1 MSTPPP
7 PKLRAP
13 LTPRARAELVATG
26 WELFSALLFLS
37 AVVPAALTTPWPAIL
52 LLASMAL
59 SAALSG
65 VLVRRGD
72 RGFAIAAAIR
82 TLSWPLAVSPLALRG
97 PPAGPPSWPGPLG
110 IGHATPP
117 SWLGLLVTALAFGVM
132 AGGMRLAIHRSLL
145 RADAADGGASEA
157 ASARALAAAL
167 RPRLAESATAAGIVG
182 GHVMLLFCVA
192 FLRTQSQVVFQA
204 WFEVVPLLALSGT
217 LGFTFAVR
225 PATHAIVAALRA
237 GPSGDRALLA
247 RGLARAERLP
257 DVLASLNFALWLGC
271 TAIGIAYVRPGATF
285 RPGAP
290 FSAADALMQLG
301 FGALFAF
308 GVSFYQRA
316 WHRDSVA
323 RAVDLLR
330 AWTGAPERG
339 GAPPTPLRRRM
350 LRDFGLPLL
359 FTGLLSLFSSIGL
372 YRALATG
379 SSFNEDFNAI
389 TALFASFSLLVLAAL
404 GVVARAAR
412 ELSRPMAQLARAADE
427 VARGELGAAVPRLS
441 GPKEVVGLGESV
453 ERMRQALSRTI
464 DELEGERAGLEENVA
479 ARTAELTRALSEL
492 KRTQAAL
499 IQGERLASIGELVA
513 GVAHEIYNPLNA
525 IAGAAQPIEEL
536 AAELRAVLD
545 AYRAAEREL
554 PDDRRRALEAL
565 REQLQTEA
573 ALEDLVGISTLV
585 HRAVERSVRIVAN
598 LKSFSRVS
606 GEPLPVDLHAGLE
619 ETLLL
624 LGPRLRQARIEV
636 VRRYGDLPPVTCRS
650 GEINQVFM
658 NLLVNAI
665 QALEEASA
673 APPAPV
679 GAEAAEGAGGA
690 AEGPPGAPVICVETW
705 IDEDMAAVAIS
716 DSGPGVPPDLAQRI
730 FDPFFTTKPRGHGTG
745 LGLSI
750 STDIV
755 RRHGGT
761 LALAPAD
768 GRAGDLRCGAPAG
781 ARFVCR
787 LPLDPRPGSAR
798 PQGDAPPPARPSSG
812 GGSAPRTVEAR
823 PAPRTAEA

>member
-1 MSTPPP
+1 MPPP
-7 PKLRAP
+7 PLSLLR
-13 LTPRARAELVATG
+13 TPRARAELVATG

-59 SAALSG
+59 STALSG
-65 VLVRRGD
+65 ALVRRGD

-82 TLSWPLAVSPLALRG
+82 TLSWPLAVLPLAGRG
-97 PPAGPPSWPGPLG
+97 APAAPPSWPSPLG

-117 SWLGLLVTALAFGVM
+117 AWLGLLVTAVAFGVM
-132 AGGMRLAIHRSLL
+132 AGGMRRAIYRALL

-182 GHVMLLFCVA
+182 GHVMLLFAVA

-217 LGFTFAVR
+217 LGFTLAVR
-225 PATHAIVAALRA
+225 PATGAIVAALEA

-257 DVLASLNFALWLGC
+257 DVLAYLNFALWLAC
-271 TAIGIAYVRPGATF
+271 TAIGIAYVRPGATAAF
-285 RPGAP
+285 TLADGA
-290 FSAADALMQLG
+290 MQLG
-301 FGALFAF
+301 FGALFGF

-316 WHRDSVA
+316 WHKDSVA

-330 AWTGAPERG
+330 AWTGAAGRG
-339 GAPPTPLRRRM
+339 GAPPMPLRRRM

-379 SSFNEDFNAI
+379 STFNEDFNAV

-427 VARGELGAAVPRLS
+427 VARGRLDAVVPELS
-441 GPKEVVGLGESV
+441 GPREVVGLGESV

-464 DELEGERAGLEENVA
+464 AELERERAGLEENVA
-479 ARTAELTRALSEL
+479 ARTAELTRALTEL
-492 KRTQAAL
+492 RRTQAAL

-525 IAGAAQPIEEL
+525 IAGAAQPIEER

-545 AYRAAEREL
+545 AYRAAEPEL
-554 PDDRRRALEAL
+554 PEERRRALRAL
-565 REQLQTEA
+565 RERLQAEA
-573 ALEDLVGISTLV
+573 ALDDLVGISNVV
-585 HRAVERSVRIVAN
+585 HRAVERSVRIVTN

-606 GEPLPVDLHAGLE
+606 GEALPVDLHAGLE

-624 LGPRLRQARIEV
+624 LGPRLRQARIQV
-636 VRRYGDLPPVTCRS
+636 IRRYGDLPPVTCRS

-665 QALEEASA
+665 QALEEAGDA
-673 APPAPV
+673 ATPPPT
-679 GAEAAEGAGGA
+679 
-690 AEGPPGAPVICVETW
+690 GAPAIWVETW
-705 IDEDMAAVAIS
+705 IDEDMAAVAIA

-730 FDPFFTTKPRGHGTG
+730 FDPFFTTKPRGQGTG

-761 LALAPAD
+761 LALAPAPAAVD
-768 GRAGDLRCGAPAG
+768 DDDAGDDARGGDLRRGGLAG

-787 LPLDPRPGSAR
+787 LPLDPRPSGAR
-798 PQGDAPPPARPSSG
+798 LQGDAPPAARP
-812 GGSAPRTVEAR
+812 
-823 PAPRTAEA
+823 PAGD

>member
-1 MSTPPP
+1 MPSPPLSL
-7 PKLRAP
+7 LR
-13 LTPRARAELVATG
+13 TPRARAELVANG

-65 VLVRRGD
+65 ALVRRGD

-82 TLSWPLAVSPLALRG
+82 TLSWPLAVLPLAGRG
-97 PPAGPPSWPGPLG
+97 APAAPPSWPSPLG

-117 SWLGLLVTALAFGVM
+117 AWLGLLVTAVAFGVM
-132 AGGMRLAIHRSLL
+132 AGGMRRAIYRALL

-182 GHVMLLFCVA
+182 GHVMLLFAVA

-217 LGFTFAVR
+217 LGFTLAVR
-225 PATHAIVAALRA
+225 PATRAIVAALEA

-257 DVLASLNFALWLGC
+257 DVLAYLNFALWLAC
-271 TAIGIAYVRPGATF
+271 TAIGIAYVRPGAT
-285 RPGAP
+285 
-290 FSAADALMQLG
+290 AAFTLADGLMQLG
-301 FGALFAF
+301 FGALFGF

-316 WHRDSVA
+316 WHKDSVA

-330 AWTGAPERG
+330 AWTGAQQVDGPLR
-339 GAPPTPLRRRM
+339 GAPPMPLRRRM

-379 SSFNEDFNAI
+379 STFNEDFNAV

-427 VARGELGAAVPRLS
+427 VARGELDAVVPELS
-441 GPKEVVGLGESV
+441 GPREVVGLGESV

-464 DELEGERAGLEENVA
+464 AELERERAGLEENVA
-479 ARTAELTRALSEL
+479 ARTAELTRALTEL
-492 KRTQAAL
+492 RRTQAAL

-525 IAGAAQPIEEL
+525 IAGAAQPIEER

-545 AYRAAEREL
+545 AYRAAEPEL
-554 PDDRRRALEAL
+554 PEERRRALQAL
-565 REQLQTEA
+565 RERLQADA
-573 ALEDLVGISTLV
+573 ALDDLVGISNVV
-585 HRAVERSVRIVAN
+585 HRAVERSVRIVTN

-624 LGPRLRQARIEV
+624 LGPRLRQARIAV
-636 VRRYGDLPPVTCRS
+636 IRRYGDLPPVTCRS

-665 QALEEASA
+665 QALEEA
-673 APPAPV
+673 
-679 GAEAAEGAGGA
+679 GA
-690 AEGPPGAPVICVETW
+690 ASSTPPGAPAICVETW
-705 IDEDMAAVAIS
+705 IDEDMAAVAIT
-716 DSGPGVPPDLAQRI
+716 DSGPGVPLDLAQRI

-761 LALAPAD
+761 LALAPALSPSPPPVDDDDDD
-768 GRAGDLRCGAPAG
+768 GGGERRAGRRELAG

-787 LPLDPRPGSAR
+787 LPLDAR
-798 PQGDAPPPARPSSG
+798 PSGIRPQADAPPAAHPPAD
-812 GGSAPRTVEAR
+812 A
-823 PAPRTAEA
+823 

>member
-1 MSTPPP
+1 
-7 PKLRAP
+7 
-13 LTPRARAELVATG
+13 
-26 WELFSALLFLS
+26 
-37 AVVPAALTTPWPAIL
+37 
-52 LLASMAL
+52 
-59 SAALSG
+59 
-65 VLVRRGD
+65 
-72 RGFAIAAAIR
+72 
-82 TLSWPLAVSPLALRG
+82 
-97 PPAGPPSWPGPLG
+97 
-110 IGHATPP
+110 
-117 SWLGLLVTALAFGVM
+117 M

-812 GGSAPRTVEAR
+812 GGSAPRTAEAR